1 MIFWAKVIVSTA
13 VLCFALAVTVEALLN
28 GQGGMWDNIVP
39 AASIVIFC
47 ALLCFIGLLEGT
59 QIAAFELLKM
69 PEKEVSQHG
78 VASINCKLLFSGRH
92 FQAFL
97 VGRQILVACL
107 MFVVANIVTISIEE
121 GEERIFGV
129 GASFQTFLNTGLLGA
144 LVLTFVGSLAWRI
157 VASSFPLAFMS
168 NPIVYLVIR
177 LCLLVEGT
185 GICSAAY
192 LLALIH
198 KTIVNF
204 QPDEVY
210 IGKLEKE
217 FPKPSRPD
225 RGESFG
231 MSIRR
236 LNVAEDDDVEM
247 NGEES
252 TLFQKGG
259 RTTPDMTLLGHSIYR
274 LNAGGLDHD
283 SDNCDE
289 DDDIQG
295 PARFVPDRGVSFIRG
310 ENEDTEE
317 EGNGDRVSFP
327 VNPWGKSIRRL
338 QV

>member
-1 MIFWAKVIVSTA
+1 
-13 VLCFALAVTVEALLN
+13 
-28 GQGGMWDNIVP
+28 MWDNISP
-39 AASIVIFC
+39 AASILIFC

-121 GEERIFGV
+121 EEERIFGV

-168 NPIVYLVIR
+168 NPIVYLIIR

-185 GICSAAY
+185 GICSAAF

-217 FPKPSRPD
+217 CTKPSRPD
-225 RGESFG
+225 HRESLG

-236 LNVAEDDDVEM
+236 SYLAEGDDIEM
-247 NGEES
+247 NGEECA
-252 TLFQKGG
+252 LVQK
-259 RTTPDMTLLGHSIYR
+259 
-274 LNAGGLDHD
+274 GGLDHD
-283 SDNCDE
+283 SDNYDVDNE
-289 DDDIQG
+289 NQG
-295 PARFVPDRGVSFIRG
+295 PLRSVLNQGISFILGR
-310 ENEDTEE
+310 NEDAEE
-317 EGNGDRVSFP
+317 EGNSDRVSFP
-327 VNPWGKSIRRL
+327 VNALGKGIRRL